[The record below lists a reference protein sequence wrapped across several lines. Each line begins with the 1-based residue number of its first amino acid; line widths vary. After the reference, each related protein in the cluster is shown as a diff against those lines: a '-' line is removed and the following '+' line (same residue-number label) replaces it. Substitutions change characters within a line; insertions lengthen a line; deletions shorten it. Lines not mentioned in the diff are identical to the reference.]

1 MLAQIS
7 YKKSTAISMLI
18 QVIKKAEDTA
28 KAWKNCQFYNI
39 CEKKELGAICSQ

>member
-1 MLAQIS
+1 MIAQIS

-28 KAWKNCQFYNI
+28 KHEKIASFTTYVKRKN
-39 CEKKELGAICSQ
+39 